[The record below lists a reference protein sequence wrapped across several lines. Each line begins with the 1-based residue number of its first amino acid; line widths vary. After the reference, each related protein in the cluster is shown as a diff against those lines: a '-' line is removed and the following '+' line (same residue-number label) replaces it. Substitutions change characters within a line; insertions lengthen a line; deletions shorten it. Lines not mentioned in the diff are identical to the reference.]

1 MRKKAEQMYDCW
13 DGELQL
19 AGKPIKKV
27 ESFKYLGVIISD
39 TDSNSEHIK
48 KRRNGVL
55 AAVC

>member
-39 TDSNSEHIK
+39 TDSNSEHI
-48 KRRNGVL
+48 
-55 AAVC
+55 

>member
-1 MRKKAEQMYDCW
+1 MYDCW
-13 DGELQL
+13 DGELLL
-19 AGKPIKKV
+19 AGKPIEKV
-27 ESFKYLGVIISD
+27 ESFKYLGAIISD